1 VIDLCPPLPFG
12 SLSDLAVSPENHRFT
27 SKAID
32 LCPPL
37 PFGSLSDLAVS
48 PALVHSPPYL
58 LDESGG
64 LFYH

>member
-1 VIDLCPPLPFG
+1 MPTTAFWQ
-12 SLSDLAVSPENHRFT
+12 LSDMEVSPENHRFT
-27 SKAID
+27 SKVID

-58 LDESGG
+58 LNESCG
-64 LFYH
+64 LSYH